1 MDSSYQERP
10 SRSARP
16 LLQGSSR
23 GLAAFAAV
31 GLLALG
37 PLYLGQFQL
46 ELVALALLYGLFAFG
61 LDLAWGRA
69 GIVSIGHAIFFGAG
83 AYGVGIAVKAGI
95 WIGWGWLGG
104 IGTAMVLAAMI
115 GAAGLRP
122 ASSPSTMAVLTLAI
136 SLLAEKAAIA
146 WSSVTGG
153 SNGLFV
159 APPDDTNAYY
169 WSVVGLI
176 TVVVCLVKWFVL
188 DRRFGNR
195 LTAIRLNERRA
206 EHMGI
211 PAYRERVLAFTLGAM
226 IAAVAGAMAAPLI
239 TTVTPDRVGVL
250 LSTQAL
256 VWVALGGRATILGP
270 FVGAVVAV
278 YGQDALAGV
287 LGSYYLLLL
296 GILFVLSVLFM
307 PQGIV
312 GLFDSG
318 DRINPLRSRVGAPGN
333 SGARGLE
340 VPELEVPELE
350 IHDLVVRLGGNT
362 IIDGLDFSTR
372 RSEIVC
378 IIGPNGA
385 GKSTLLNT
393 LSGQLSATSGTIS
406 FRNRNIEGLSPDKR
420 ATLGLARTFQVP
432 SLFPQLSVSEHLAL
446 ARQEGNADA
455 FLPARYRLIEERRGD
470 VTVEK
475 LSLGD
480 RRLLEISMA
489 LYMRPDV
496 LLLDEPAAGL
506 ARHESELLVKDLKEM
521 RDATGCAVIC
531 VEHDMELVRTLAD
544 RVVCLHQGRVLS
556 QGTMEEVSADENVRN
571 SYLGR
576 A

>member
-1 MDSSYQERP
+1 MDSSYQERT

-16 LLQGSSR
+16 LFLASSR
-23 GLAAFAAV
+23 GLVAFAAV
-31 GLLALG
+31 GLLALA

-61 LDLAWGRA
+61 LDFAWGRA

-83 AYGVGIAVKAGI
+83 AYGVGIAVKAGV
-95 WIGWGWLGG
+95 WVGWGWLGG
-104 IGTAMVLAAMI
+104 IGTAMALATVI

-206 EHMGI
+206 QHMGM

-226 IAAVAGAMAAPLI
+226 IAALAGAMAAPLI

-278 YGQDALAGV
+278 YGQDALAGA

-312 GLFDSG
+312 GLFDRG
-318 DRINPLRSRVGAPGN
+318 DRITPLRSRVGTLGK
-333 SGARGLE
+333 SGA
-340 VPELEVPELE
+340 PELEVR
-350 IHDLVVRLGGNT
+350 DLVVRLGGNT

-432 SLFPQLSVSEHLAL
+432 SLFPELSVSEHLAL
-446 ARQEGNADA
+446 ARQEGSADA

-521 RDATGCAVIC
+521 RDSTGCAVIC